1 MTVKENLVT
10 QTFSHAE
17 NGLTTFGKELYQ
29 FKIAGK
35 DKRFYSAHEIIT
47 EIRIELFS
55 FQVENPIAVRY
66 AFDDFVV
73 DELF

>member
-10 QTFSHAE
+10 LTFSHAE

-35 DKRFYSAHEIIT
+35 DLVGTLNNQMSKTNKYK
-47 EIRIELFS
+47 
-55 FQVENPIAVRY
+55 
-66 AFDDFVV
+66 
-73 DELF
+73 